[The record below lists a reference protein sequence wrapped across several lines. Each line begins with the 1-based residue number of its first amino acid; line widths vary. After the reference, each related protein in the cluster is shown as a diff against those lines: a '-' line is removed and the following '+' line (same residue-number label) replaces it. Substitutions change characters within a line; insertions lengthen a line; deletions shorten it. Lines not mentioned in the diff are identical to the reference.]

1 MSANH
6 LNDISS
12 VYMQEVFKPQLGKG
26 GDSSSSG
33 PKKVEKGKDDAE
45 SSAKRIRQAVYDI
58 RYRARREDV
67 KLDQAFSQYIGHT
80 TMNAQEK
87 AAVKEKLGLTAGSSS
102 GPVKEETDL
111 KKFKVR
117 VKDKESGKSYV
128 RYATREKIN
137 QLRSNP
143 NISSV
148 EMTGYGDPYEGERK
162 KGKATAKVTAGKGLD
177 PVGRE
182 DKDID
187 NDGDHDKS
195 DKYLLNRRQVR
206 GAAIDKKKDVKEAF
220 SNWRNDLREVLDSE
234 DSENQKQ
241 IKEKKVNNK
250 IVVNPELKESVES
263 LGGLLVDVTELN
275 CILEEIADE
284 ELYFLS
290 DDLIEEVVEEVF
302 YELLED
308 GYDVD
313 LIENIICESLD
324 TSYEIINEVS
334 DSYYADAVKTSKKR
348 GDAARRAERIQKVK
362 DTVKKVGSS
371 IKSKI
376 KSAGKSVVSGAA
388 HAAGKAVAS
397 AKNAGSAVK
406 GAAAKAGQKASET
419 AKKVSDTAK
428 SGYEAG
434 KKSAG
439 SGSSTATATKTKAP
453 KTYRY
458 VRQDTEKKSGLA
470 SKVGSLLKKGLKKAV
485 GKTARVVAKGAEKV
499 ASKLGEEKDPC
510 WKGYTMVGMKKK
522 GGKEVPNCVPA
533 KGVKKA
539 EGFKEENE
547 LEEKALSRAQQRFMG
562 MVYAAKKG
570 ETPASPEVAKAAA
583 GISKKSAR
591 DFAKTK
597 HTKLPEKKVEE
608 AVTQISGKETT
619 PPSGT
624 TAKQDDIQ
632 KKQMLANKQKM
643 IQKQQM
649 LQRQEL
655 QLQRQGKL
663 PLGTTSEEV
672 DYEIEEG
679 MSMKDFKANRRK
691 LKRREASADAKK
703 RGHVGK
709 EWYNSGRTYS
719 PDEAK
724 SGRANMQ
731 DHERSTRHRSAVD
744 PEGDD
749 DLYSADKTKN
759 PKKLRKQKA
768 MGEDFVTELNRYE
781 KETGKDYKTGKE
793 VKSGGSTDKAYTHVK
808 KMIRGM
814 EGKPAG
820 QRKKVPGKK
829 PPTAGQY
836 GGPASPAQKVAKRR
850 ADAKRAQDNM
860 SSRFD

>member
-1 MSANH
+1 MSANP

-12 VYMQEVFKPQLGKG
+12 VYMQEVFKPQLGKD

-102 GPVKEETDL
+102 APVKEETDL

-206 GAAIDKKKDVKEAF
+206 GAAIDKKKNVKEAF
-220 SNWRNDLREVLDSE
+220 SNWRNDLIEVLDS
-234 DSENQKQ
+234 SENSESQKQ

-263 LGGLLVDVTELN
+263 LGGFLVDVTELN
-275 CILEEIADE
+275 CVLEEIADE

-290 DDLIEEVVEEVF
+290 DNLIEETVEEVF
-302 YELLED
+302 YEFLEE
-308 GYDVD
+308 GYDID
-313 LIENIICESLD
+313 LIENILCESLD

-348 GDAARRAERIQKVK
+348 GDAAKRAERIQKVK

-406 GAAAKAGQKASET
+406 GAASKAGQKASET

-439 SGSSTATATKTKAP
+439 SDGSTATATKTRAP

-458 VRQDTEKKSGLA
+458 VRQETEKKSGLA

-499 ASKLGEEKDPC
+499 ASKLGEE
-510 WKGYTMVGMKKK
+510 
-522 GGKEVPNCVPA
+522 NQ
-533 KGVKKA
+533 
-539 EGFKEENE
+539 
-547 LEEKALSRAQQRFMG
+547 LQEKSVSRAQQRFMG

-643 IQKQQM
+643 IQKQQN

-672 DYEIEEG
+672 EYEIEEG

-724 SGRANMQ
+724 SGRAKL
-731 DHERSTRHRSAVD
+731 DDAERRTRHRSAVD
-744 PEGDD
+744 PDNDNDD
-749 DLYSADKTKN
+749 MYSADKTKN

-781 KETGKDYKTGKE
+781 KETGKDYKTGKPS
-793 VKSGGSTDKAYTHVK
+793 VKGGSLGGSDTKSQVMRSVMKSMGSGRMGVQPRGQK
-808 KMIRGM
+808 K
-814 EGKPAG
+814 E
-820 QRKKVPGKK
+820 PGKK
-829 PPTAGQY
+829 PPTAGEY
-836 GGPASPAQKVAKRR
+836 GGPKSPAQKVA
-850 ADAKRAQDNM
+850 AKRAAAQRSRDNM

>member
-1 MSANH
+1 MNP
-6 LNDISS
+6 LNDISA

-26 GDSSSSG
+26 SDSEKSADSSSAN
-33 PKKVEKGKDDAE
+33 KVEKGKDDAE

-67 KLDQAFSQYIGHT
+67 KLDQAYSQYMGHT

-87 AAVKEKLGLTAGSSS
+87 SAVKEKLGLTAGSSAA
-102 GPVKEETDL
+102 PVKEETES

-128 RYATREKIN
+128 RYATREKIS

-148 EMTGYGDPYEGERK
+148 EMTGYGDPYEGEKRR
-162 KGKATAKVTAGKGLD
+162 GKATAKVTSGKGLD
-177 PVGRE
+177 PVGGE

-195 DKYLLNRRQVR
+195 DKYLLNRRKVR
-206 GAAIDKKKDVKEAF
+206 SAAIGKKEVKEGF
-220 SNWRNDLREVLDSE
+220 SDWRNDLREVLSSNE
-234 DSENQKQ
+234 DSKQ
-241 IKEKKVNNK
+241 VKEKKVNNK
-250 IVVNPELKESVES
+250 ITINPDLKEAVES
-263 LGGLLVDVTELN
+263 VGGL
-275 CILEEIADE
+275 IIGLEELTCVLDGISDE
-284 ELYFLS
+284 EIIFLS
-290 DDLIEEVVEEVF
+290 DDIIEEVVEEVF
-302 YELLED
+302 YDLLNE
-308 GYDVD
+308 GYDLD
-313 LIENIICESLD
+313 SIEQSICESLD
-324 TSYEIINEVS
+324 ISYNLIDEKVDMAARAAARKE
-334 DSYYADAVKTSKKR
+334 YASSSEKSAKEARKR
-348 GDAARRAERIQKVK
+348 GADVVKKEKRAERIQKVK
-362 DTVKKVGSS
+362 DTVKKIGSS
-371 IKSKI
+371 IKSGLK
-376 KSAGKSVVSGAA
+376 KAGKSAVHGASNV
-388 HAAGKAVAS
+388 AGKAV
-397 AKNAGSAVK
+397 G
-406 GAAAKAGQKASET
+406 T
-419 AKKVSDTAK
+419 AKKVAATAK

-434 KKSAG
+434 KKSTEDDSTS
-439 SGSSTATATKTKAP
+439 SGTRTP

-458 VRQDTEKKSGLA
+458 AKKKSGLS

-499 ASKLGEEKDPC
+499 ASRLGEEKDPC

-539 EGFKEENE
+539 KGFKEESE

-624 TAKQDDIQ
+624 TAKQDDVQ

-643 IQKQQM
+643 MQKQMM
-649 LQRQEL
+649 LQRQQL
-655 QLQRQGKL
+655 QLQKQGKL
-663 PLGTTSEEV
+663 PVGHTAEEV
-672 DYEIEEG
+672 EYEIDEG
-679 MSMKDFKANRRK
+679 MTMKDFKANRRK
-691 LKRREASADAKK
+691 LKRKESSDDAKK

-731 DHERSTRHRSAVD
+731 DHERSTRHRSAID

-836 GGPASPAQKVAKRR
+836 GGPKSPAQKVAARR
-850 ADAKRAQDNM
+850 AAAQRSQDNM